1 MAKVKC
7 KGSIF
12 KMTISA
18 SLTAVAQLTQFEVTG
33 SEAETVESRTLDG
46 GVFITHDHTGYAT
59 GGDFSAEG
67 YYDPALSG
75 HQFIT
80 DQITTPADNAC
91 QISYANDAVTT
102 QSFTGAGWKFGATV
116 AMAELLKMQFGCKID
131 GDPGWPT

>member
-1 MAKVKC
+1 MAKVIC

-18 SLTAVAQLTQFEVTG
+18 SLTAVAQLTQFEISG
-33 SEAETVESRTLDG
+33 SEGETVESRTLDG
-46 GVFITHDHTGYAT
+46 GVYIPFDHTGYSV

-67 YYDPALSG
+67 YYDPALAG

-80 DQITTPADNAC
+80 DCQAVPADNAC
-91 QISYANDAVTT
+91 QISYANSGPTT
-102 QSFTGAGWKFGATV
+102 QSFTGAGWKFGSTV
-116 AMAELLKMQFGCKID
+116 AMADLLKMQFGCKVD